1 MSPTSQDARPSFG
14 AARKRG
20 LGLLVGAALIAL
32 ALALRLD
39 RLGWGLQH
47 LPDYDERIFV
57 EEALGMIARGD
68 WDHRFYE
75 YPGLLLWM
83 LRILLEATGARG
95 AEAYLV
101 SRGLVAAF
109 STATVG
115 LVFAVASAWV
125 SRRAAIAAALLL
137 AVSPIDVETAH
148 MLRPDA
154 VIAPLLLLAMVLAAP
169 KEGAPRPGAA
179 VLAATVATAIK
190 FSAAIVFAP
199 LALVLALRRTRPA
212 AVLGLF
218 AGSAVGFAIL
228 SPYTFLA
235 GAASLAGMRTQVGYH
250 YGEAEATGFV
260 AMVGGFLGHT
270 LPRALSWPGLLL
282 CAWGLVAGW
291 RGDRRRTLLWL
302 SFPALWLIV
311 FSTSGA
317 RYGRF
322 LVPILGAL
330 CVVLAMGV
338 EDLLRR
344 SRPIAAGA
352 GLVVAAG
359 VALSATGTR
368 WYLGELAGL
377 TMDRALAEARGVP
390 GARFIGSPVVDIAA
404 LSRDPREITP
414 LPGFRGAET
423 AATQFDVLILPADM
437 EAPRGFHALARIAPT
452 SAHSG
457 PALAVHRAA
466 ARFEVTALDPAGATL
481 RSSAPDR
488 EAQLRDG
495 VASTRW
501 RSEGSRGFIEIRFA
515 SVTTPARLEL
525 DFGASPPDRDYDVL
539 LTDDRGP
546 LDTLALRPPVGRQRG
561 GAAFS
566 QVVAWTGRPTR
577 TLRVDLHGSPPLR
590 VGEMRVFEEADLR

>member
-1 MSPTSQDARPSFG
+1 MSPTSQDTRTPSS
-14 AARKRG
+14 AARERG
-20 LGLLVGAALIAL
+20 LGLLIGAGLVAL
-32 ALALRLD
+32 ALALRLH
-39 RLGWGLQH
+39 RLDWGLQH

-95 AEAYLV
+95 AEAYFA
-101 SRGLVAAF
+101 SRALVAVF
-109 STATVG
+109 SAATVG
-115 LVFAVASAWV
+115 LVFAIASAWV

-148 MLRPDA
+148 MFRPDA

-169 KEGAPRPGAA
+169 KTGAPRLGAA
-179 VLAATVATAIK
+179 VLAATVATAMK

-199 LALVLALRRTRPA
+199 LAVVAIMSRVRAGRAVALALGSLVL
-212 AVLGLF
+212 F
-218 AGSAVGFAIL
+218 AML

-235 GAASLAGMRTQVGYH
+235 GAQSLSGMRTQVGYH
-250 YGEAEATGFV
+250 YGDVETPGV
-260 AMVGGFLGHT
+260 PAMLAGFLTDT
-270 LPRALSWPGLLL
+270 LPRALSWPGLIL
-282 CAWGLVAGW
+282 CAWGVAAGW
-291 RGDRRRTLLWL
+291 RSRRAQTGLWLAFPLLWL
-302 SFPALWLIV
+302 VV

-330 CVVLAMGV
+330 CVVLALGI

-344 SRPIAAGA
+344 ARPVAAGA
-352 GLVVAAG
+352 GLLVAAG
-359 VALSATGTR
+359 VALSGTGTR
-368 WYLGELAGL
+368 WFLAEIGGL
-377 TMDRALAEARGVP
+377 TMDRALVAARSVP
-390 GARFIGSPVVDIAA
+390 NVRFVGTPIVDIGA
-404 LSRDPREITP
+404 LSGDPLEVTP
-414 LPGFRGAET
+414 LPGFRGGE
-423 AATQFDVLILPADM
+423 AAAAQFDVLILPADM
-437 EAPRGFHALARIAPT
+437 KAPHGFHETARIEPT

-457 PALAVHRAA
+457 PALAVHRAP
-466 ARFEVTALDPAGATL
+466 ARFEVLALDPAGSML

-515 SVTTPARLEL
+515 APTTPERVEL
-525 DFGASPPDRDYDVL
+525 DFGASPPDRDYEVVVN
-539 LTDDRGP
+539 DDGGP
-546 LDTLALRPPVGRQRG
+546 LDTLALRPPVGRQRA

-566 QVVAWTGRPTR
+566 QVIAWSGRPTE
-577 TLRVDLHGSPPLR
+577 TLRLDLKGPAPLR
-590 VGEMRVFEEADLR
+590 IGELRVFEAAHLR

>member
-1 MSPTSQDARPSFG
+1 MSPTSQDARPSSD
-14 AARKRG
+14 AARERG
-20 LGLLVGAALIAL
+20 LGLLVGAALMAL
-32 ALALRLD
+32 ALALRLH
-39 RLGWGLQH
+39 RLDWGLQH

-95 AEAYLV
+95 AEAYLA
-101 SRGLVAAF
+101 SRVLVAVF

-115 LVFAVASAWV
+115 LVFAIASAWV

-137 AVSPIDVETAH
+137 AVSPLDVETAH

-154 VIAPLLLLAMVLAAP
+154 VIAPLLLLAMFLAVP
-169 KEGAPRPGAA
+169 MSGVPRLGAG
-179 VLAATVATAIK
+179 VLAATVATAMK

-199 LALVLALRRTRPA
+199 LAGVAAMTRLRPTRAIGLGVGALVL
-212 AVLGLF
+212 F
-218 AGSAVGFAIL
+218 ATL

-235 GAASLAGMRTQVGYH
+235 GAESLSGMRTQVGYH
-250 YGEAEATGFV
+250 YDETEAPGLP
-260 AMVGGFLGHT
+260 AMLGGFLTDT
-270 LPRALSWPGLLL
+270 LPRAVSWPGAIL
-282 CAWGLVAGW
+282 CAWGVVVGW
-291 RGDRRRTLLWL
+291 RSGRAQTRLWL

-330 CVVLAMGV
+330 CIVLAVGI

-352 GLVVAAG
+352 GLLVAAG
-359 VALSATGTR
+359 IALSGTGTR
-368 WYLGELAGL
+368 WFLAEIGGL
-377 TMDRALAEARGVP
+377 TMDRALVAARSVP
-390 GARFIGSPVVDIAA
+390 NVRFVGSPIVDIGA
-404 LSRDPREITP
+404 LSGDPLEVTP
-414 LPGFRGAET
+414 LPGFRGAE
-423 AATQFDVLILPADM
+423 AAAAQFDVLILPADM
-437 EAPRGFHALARIAPT
+437 ESPRGFHEMARIEPT

-457 PALAVHRAA
+457 PALAVHRAPS
-466 ARFEVTALDPAGATL
+466 RFEVRPLDPAGSTL

-515 SVTTPARLEL
+515 AATTPARVEL
-525 DFGASPPDRDYDVL
+525 DFGASPPDRDFDVV
-539 LTDDRGP
+539 LTDDRGA
-546 LDTLALRPPVGRQRG
+546 LDTLALRPPIGRQRT
-561 GAAFS
+561 GAPFS
-566 QVVAWTGRPTR
+566 QVIVWSGRPTE
-577 TLRVDLHGSPPLR
+577 TLRLDLHGAAPLR
-590 VGEMRVFEEADLR
+590 IGELRVFVTADLR